1 MLSCHSRRHIMYRVD
16 LLLRSVSVYSPF
28 HGSHTSITSVL
39 PPKYPRINIK
49 PPFPPTD
56 LTMRL
61 ASLILSGFSLGFVAS
76 ASQVFVDNK
85 CNFKLYLQ
93 SKQGDSSTGVIVLPA
108 NKQTV
113 FSATIPGPNVK
124 QSSLTISRQL
134 DLSSPL
140 QAVYNQGTNP
150 ARTYYDLSTIFG
162 DPLKK
167 EGFELLAGSVSNGYS
182 VSCPPRNSGDC
193 PNTWSSSNPG
203 GQYAV
208 FNQGIDANLILQ
220 LCSSNGNSS

>member
-16 LLLRSVSVYSPF
+16 LLLRSVSVYSLF

-49 PPFPPTD
+49 PPFLPTD

-61 ASLILSGFSLGFVAS
+61 ASLILSGFSLGF
-76 ASQVFVDNK
+76 
-85 CNFKLYLQ
+85 LQ

-208 FNQGIDANLILQ
+208 FN
-220 LCSSNGNSS
+220 